1 MSWALGRITSNGSR
15 FESQLA
21 TAGTPFTFEGY
32 CYVCRS
38 HTQFDVDYRYAY
50 MVDAILTPNWR
61 EQLLCRQCGLNNR
74 MRAAIHIFTEC
85 FRPPSRAKDTPCR
98 ADDTTVQMV
107 CIQLYDLSDSNT
119 WRIPFHTASRHQ
131 TGIRSEDLTAL
142 TFSDDKFDYVLTFDV
157 FEHVPA
163 VKQAFAECWRVLVHG
178 GRLFFS
184 VPFLLDSPTT
194 VVRAVQR
201 DDGVVEHLLPP
212 EYHGDPMKPEGCLAF
227 YQFGWEM
234 LDLLNDTGFKG
245 ARSCLYWSESF
256 GYLGA
261 HRCYLGRET
270 IAAARIVV
278 VG

>member
-1 MSWALGRITSNGSR
+1 
-15 FESQLA
+15 
-21 TAGTPFTFEGY
+21 
-32 CYVCRS
+32 
-38 HTQFDVDYRYAY
+38 
-50 MVDAILTPNWR
+50 
-61 EQLLCRQCGLNNR
+61 
-74 MRAAIHIFTEC
+74 
-85 FRPPSRAKDTPCR
+85 
-98 ADDTTVQMV
+98 MV
-107 CIQLYDLSDSNT
+107 CIQLYESCRI
-119 WRIPFHTASRHQ
+119 RIPSGFRATRPAD
-131 TGIRSEDLTAL
+131 IRRNSQRGPDGTD
-142 TFSDDKFDYVLTFDV
+142 FSDDEFDYVLTFDV

-256 GYLGA
+256 GYLGGPHTLFWA
-261 HRCYLGRET
+261 EKP
-270 IAAARIVV
+270 
-278 VG
+278 